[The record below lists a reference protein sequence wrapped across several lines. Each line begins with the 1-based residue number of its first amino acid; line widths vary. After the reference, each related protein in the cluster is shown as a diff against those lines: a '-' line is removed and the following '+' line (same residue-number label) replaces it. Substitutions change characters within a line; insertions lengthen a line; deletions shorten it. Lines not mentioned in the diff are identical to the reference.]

1 MSQPCPPP
9 PPVHAPQPYG
19 STTQPLLHWA
29 PPYPARPKLVPPKKK
44 RKKWPWSVAAI
55 AALLVIVI
63 NTSAGPRAPATV
75 LGEHVPASVK
85 AAPADTVDLAPGAPA
100 APIAYEGEGDEVLN
114 LEKPVG
120 VAVLDFECPQCS
132 GNTVLKTD
140 GREALLVNGIGSYA
154 GRHLI
159 DVSDTARTSM
169 LTITAKG
176 SWKVTVT
183 PGLSAVRITDGA
195 RISGTGDDVVAINGA
210 TTRAL
215 IKNRGESNFA
225 VWIVGEDMTDLAVNE
240 IGSYEG
246 TVALRAPAVAIVTSS
261 GDWSIAPF

>member
-1 MSQPCPPP
+1 MSHHPAPPGN
-9 PPVHAPQPYG
+9 APQ
-19 STTQPLLHWA
+19 SSESTQPMYGA
-29 PPYPARPKLVPPKKK
+29 PPYPVRPVTVRPKVK
-44 RKKWPWSVAAI
+44 RKKWPWSVAAV

-63 NTSAGPRAPATV
+63 NTSGGAGAPETV

-85 AAPADTVDLAPGAPA
+85 AAPADTVDRVPGPAA
-100 APIAYEGEGDEVLN
+100 APIAYQGQGDEVLN
-114 LEKPVG
+114 VEKPVG
-120 VAVLDFECPQCS
+120 VAVLDFECLQCS
-132 GNTVLKTD
+132 GITVLKTD
-140 GREALLVNGIGSYA
+140 GREALLVNEIGGYS

-159 DVSDTARTSM
+159 DVADTARTST
-169 LTITAKG
+169 LTITANG

-225 VWIVGEDMTDLAVNE
+225 VWIVGEGTTELAVNE

-246 TVALRAPAVAIVTSS
+246 TVPLRAPAVAIVTSS
-261 GDWSIAPF
+261 GDWSIAPL

>member
-1 MSQPCPPP
+1 MSQYAAPPGY
-9 PPVHAPQPYG
+9 APQPSE
-19 STTQPLLHWA
+19 STQLLHWA
-29 PPYPARPKLVPPKKK
+29 PPYPVRPMPVPPKRK
-44 RKKWPWSVAAI
+44 RKKWPWSVAAV
-55 AALLVIVI
+55 AALLVVVI
-63 NTSAGPRAPATV
+63 NTSGGFDAPATV
-75 LGEHVPASVK
+75 LGEHVPASVE
-85 AAPADTVDLAPGAPA
+85 AVPADTVVDPAPGPPA
-100 APIAYEGEGDEVLN
+100 APIAYEGQGDEVVN
-114 LEKPVG
+114 LDKPVG
-120 VAVLDFECPQCS
+120 GAVLDFECLQCS

-140 GREALLVNGIGSYA
+140 GREALLVNKIGAYT

-159 DVSDTARTSM
+159 DVADTARTSM
-169 LTITAKG
+169 LAITANG

-225 VWIVGEDMTDLAVNE
+225 VWIVGADTTELAVNE

-246 TVALRAPAVAIVTSS
+246 TVPLRAPAVAIVTSS

>member
-1 MSQPCPPP
+1 MSQPYPPP
-9 PPVHAPQPYG
+9 SGPGRQPYG
-19 STTQPLLHWA
+19 STPQPLHWA
-29 PPYPARPKLVPPKKK
+29 PPYPPQLKPVPALKKR
-44 RKKWPWSVAAI
+44 RKKWPWSVAAV

-63 NTSAGPRAPATV
+63 NTSAGPDAPATV
-75 LGEHVPASVK
+75 LGEHIPASVK
-85 AAPADTVDLAPGAPA
+85 SAPADMLDGAPGPPPV
-100 APIAYEGEGDEVLN
+100 PIAYEGQGDDVLT

-140 GREALLVNGIGSYA
+140 GREALLVNEIGGYA

-169 LTITAKG
+169 LAITATG

-183 PGLSAVRITDGA
+183 PGLSSVRMSDGA
-195 RISGTGDDVVAINGA
+195 RISGTGDDVVAINGG
-210 TTRAL
+210 TSRAL

-225 VWIVGEDMTDLAVNE
+225 VWIVGGSTTDLAVNE

-246 TVALRAPAVAIVTSS
+246 TVALRAPAIAIVTSS

>member
-1 MSQPCPPP
+1 MSQHPAPPSN
-9 PPVHAPQPYG
+9 ASQP
-19 STTQPLLHWA
+19 SESTQPLRWA
-29 PPYPARPKLVPPKKK
+29 PPPYPVQPMLVPPRSR
-44 RKKWPWSVAAI
+44 RKKWPWSIAAV
-55 AALLVIVI
+55 AALLVIVT
-63 NTSAGPRAPATV
+63 NTSGGPDAPATV
-75 LGEHVPASVK
+75 IGDHVPASVK
-85 AAPADTVDLAPGAPA
+85 AVPADTVDLAPGPPA
-100 APIAYEGEGDEVLN
+100 APIAYDGQGDEVLN

-120 VAVLDFECPQCS
+120 VAVLDFECLQCT

-140 GREALLVNGIGSYA
+140 GTEALLVNEVGGYA

-159 DVSDTARTSM
+159 DVADTARTSV
-169 LTITAKG
+169 LTITANAA
-176 SWKVTVT
+176 WKVTVT

-225 VWIVGEDMTDLAVNE
+225 VWIVGEGTTELAVNE

-246 TVALRAPAVAIVTSS
+246 TVPLRAPAVAIVTSS

>member
-1 MSQPCPPP
+1 M
-9 PPVHAPQPYG
+9 
-19 STTQPLLHWA
+19 HWP
-29 PPYPARPKLVPPKKK
+29 PPYPAQPTTVPPKRK
-44 RKKWPWSVAAI
+44 RKKWPWSVAAF

-63 NTSAGPRAPATV
+63 NTSGGPGAPATV

-85 AAPADTVDLAPGAPA
+85 AVPADLAPSPPA
-100 APIAYEGEGDEVLN
+100 VPIAYDGQGDEVLN

-120 VAVLDFECPQCS
+120 VAVLDFECIQCT

-140 GREALLVNGIGSYA
+140 GREALLVNEIGGYT

-169 LTITAKG
+169 LTITANA

-183 PGLSAVRITDGA
+183 PGLSAVRISDGS

-225 VWIVGEDMTDLAVNE
+225 VWIVGSGTPELAVNE

-246 TVALRAPAVAIVTSS
+246 TVPLRAPAVAIVTSS

>member
-1 MSQPCPPP
+1 MP
-9 PPVHAPQPYG
+9 
-19 STTQPLLHWA
+19 
-29 PPYPARPKLVPPKKK
+29 VPPKRE

-63 NTSAGPRAPATV
+63 NASGGLAASATV

-85 AAPADTVDLAPGAPA
+85 TAPADTVDLAPGPPA
-100 APIAYEGEGDEVLN
+100 APIAYEGQGDDVLN
-114 LEKPVG
+114 LDKPVG
-120 VAVLDFECPQCS
+120 VAVLDFECLGCS

-140 GREALLVNGIGSYA
+140 GREALLVNEIVGYT

-169 LTITAKG
+169 LTITANG
-176 SWKVTVT
+176 SWKVTLT
-183 PGLSAVRITDGA
+183 PGLSALRITDGA

-225 VWIVGEDMTDLAVNE
+225 VWIVGEHTTELAVNE